1 MVGKY
6 DLSVTEREIMEVLWE
21 HGDYMRTGEL
31 FKLFNERGKN
41 WKRQT
46 LNTLL
51 IRLDEIGV
59 VTRRRAE
66 VTAAFSKAKYCQLQT
81 QDILDKMYGGELSNF
96 VAALTGR
103 DKLNKTEA
111 AKLEKLI
118 AELDK

>member
-66 VTAAFSKAKYCQLQT
+66 VTAAFSKTRYCQLQT
-81 QDILDKMYGGELSNF
+81 QDILDKMYDSKLSNF
-96 VAALTGR
+96 VAAFVGQ
-103 DKLNKTEA
+103 DKLEDADA
-111 AKLEKLI
+111 AKLEALV
-118 AELDK
+118 AEMNK